1 VRVTIVGAGAIGGT
15 VGAYLARSGTPVEMV
30 DKDAAHVAAMAGG
43 GLTIQAFDETFTAAV
58 EAIIPAQLS
67 GPLEV
72 VLLAVKAQHTA
83 DAVSSIAPLLTAD
96 STVVSLQ
103 NGLCPR
109 TIAAAIGEPRTIGAL
124 VNFSADYL
132 EPGLITY
139 GGAGTVRIGGLDGKP
154 SPRLEAAAALL
165 SGWGTVQVTGNIWG
179 YLWGKL
185 GYANMLFGTALTD
198 ETMADI
204 IDRYRPLMVELAAEV
219 YEAAAREG
227 VRPEPFD
234 NVEPSLYYP
243 RETHDWD
250 RINASLDDLV
260 SRRKVDQKAR
270 SGIWRD
276 LAVRKRRTEVDE
288 QIGAVLRIGRG
299 HGLPMPLTDRLVT
312 MIHELE
318 DGARQ
323 RALASVDEL
332 ELLRRSTAAAGPADD

>member
-15 VGAYLARSGTPVEMV
+15 VGAYLARSGTAVEMA
-30 DKDAAHVAAMAGG
+30 DKDAAHVAAMASN
-43 GLTIQAFDETFTAAV
+43 GLTIQAFDETFTV
-58 EAIIPAQLS
+58 PVKAISPEQLS

-83 DAVSSIAPLLTAD
+83 AAVSSISPLLTAD

-109 TIAAAIGEPRTIGAL
+109 TIAAAIGAQRTIGAL

-139 GGAGTVRIGGLDGKP
+139 AGAGTVRIGGLDGKP
-154 SPRLEAAAALL
+154 SPRLEMAAALL
-165 SGWGTVQVTGNIWG
+165 SGWGSVAVTGNIWG

-185 GYANMLFGTALTD
+185 GYASMLFGTALTD
-198 ETMADI
+198 ETMAGI
-204 IDRYRPLMVELAAEV
+204 IDRYRTLMVELAAEV
-219 YEAAAREG
+219 YEAAAHEG

-243 RETHDWD
+243 REAQDWQ

-260 SRRKVDQKAR
+260 ARRRADQKTR

-288 QIGAVLRIGRG
+288 QIGAVLRIGRE
-299 HGLPMPLTDRLVT
+299 HGLPMPLTGRVVT

-318 DGARQ
+318 DGVRQ
-323 RALASVDEL
+323 RTVANVDEL
-332 ELLRRSTAAAGPADD
+332 ELLRRAGAAAGASQ

>member
-15 VGAYLARSGTPVEMV
+15 VGACLARSGTPVEMV
-30 DKDAAHVAAMAGG
+30 DADAAHVAAMAEK
-43 GLTIQAFDETFTAAV
+43 GLTIQGRGEPFTVGVAAV
-58 EAIIPAQLS
+58 TPDKLP
-67 GPLEV
+67 GPLET

-83 DAVSSIAPLLTAD
+83 GAIAAIAPALTPD

-109 TIAAAIGEPRTIGAL
+109 IIAAEIGADRTIGAL

-132 EPGLITY
+132 EPGLISY

-154 SPRLEAAAALL
+154 SSRLDMAAALL
-165 SGWGTVQVTGNIWG
+165 SGWGSVEVTGNIWG

-198 ETMADI
+198 ETMAGI

-219 YEAAAREG
+219 YEAADREG

-243 RETHDWD
+243 RAAQDWE

-260 SRRKVDQKAR
+260 ARRRADQKSR

-299 HGLPMPLTDRLVT
+299 RGLPMPLTARLVD

-318 DGARQ
+318 DGTRQ
-323 RALASVDEL
+323 RAVANVDEIDA
-332 ELLRRSTAAAGPADD
+332 LRRKGAGE

>member
-1 VRVTIVGAGAIGGT
+1 VRVTVVGAGAIGGT
-15 VGAYLARSGTPVEMV
+15 IGAHLVRSGTEIEVV
-30 DKDAAHVAAMAGG
+30 DADPAHVAAMAER
-43 GLTIQAFDETFTAAV
+43 GLIIQGFDETFTAPVTAALTPD
-58 EAIIPAQLS
+58 ELE
-67 GPLEV
+67 GPLET

-83 DAVSSIAPLLTAD
+83 GAIKTIAPALTAD

-109 TIAAAIGEPRTIGAL
+109 VIAAEIGAERTIGAL

-139 GGAGTVRIGGLDGKP
+139 AGVGTVRIGGLDGKP
-154 SPRLEAAAALL
+154 SPRLDAAADLL
-165 SGWGTVQVTGNIWG
+165 SGWGPVEVTDNIWG

-198 ETMADI
+198 ETMAAI
-204 IDRYRPLMVELAAEV
+204 IDRYRPLMAELAAEV
-219 YEAAAREG
+219 YEAADYEG

-243 RETHDWD
+243 RDTRDWD

-260 SRRKVDQKAR
+260 ARRKVDKKTR

-276 LAVRKRRTEVDE
+276 LAVRQRRTEVDE
-288 QIGAVLRIGRG
+288 QIGAVAAIGRE
-299 HGLPMPLTDRLVT
+299 HGLPMPLTSWLVE

-318 DGARQ
+318 AGTRGRSAANVGELD
-323 RALASVDEL
+323 ALRNGSG
-332 ELLRRSTAAAGPADD
+332 GPHE

>member
-1 VRVTIVGAGAIGGT
+1 MRVTIVGAGAIGGT
-15 VGAYLARSGTPVEMV
+15 VGACLARSGTPVEMV
-30 DKDAAHVAAMAGG
+30 DADAAHVAAMAEK
-43 GLTIQAFDETFTAAV
+43 GLTIQGRGEPFTVGVAAV
-58 EAIIPAQLS
+58 TPDKLP
-67 GPLEV
+67 GPLET

-83 DAVSSIAPLLTAD
+83 GAIAAIAPALTPD

-109 TIAAAIGEPRTIGAL
+109 IIAAEIGADRTIGAL

-132 EPGLITY
+132 EPGLISY

-154 SPRLEAAAALL
+154 SSRLDMAAALL
-165 SGWGTVQVTGNIWG
+165 SGWGSVEVTGNIWG

-198 ETMADI
+198 ETMAGI

-219 YEAAAREG
+219 YEAADREG

-243 RETHDWD
+243 RAAQDWE

-260 SRRKVDQKAR
+260 ARRRADQKSR

-299 HGLPMPLTDRLVT
+299 RGLPMPLTARLVD

-318 DGARQ
+318 DGTRQ
-323 RALASVDEL
+323 RAVANVDEIDA
-332 ELLRRSTAAAGPADD
+332 LRRKGAGE

>member
-1 VRVTIVGAGAIGGT
+1 MRVTIVGAGAIGGT
-15 VGAYLARSGTPVEMV
+15 VGAQLARSGTAVELV
-30 DKDAAHVAAMAGG
+30 DADATHVAAMTEK
-43 GLTIQAFDETFTAAV
+43 GLAIQGYDETFTVDV
-58 EAIIPAQLS
+58 EALTPDKLS
-67 GPLEV
+67 GPLET

-83 DAVSSIAPLLTAD
+83 DAVRSFAPLLTPD

-109 TIAAAIGEPRTIGAL
+109 TIAAAIGAERTIGAL

-132 EPGLITY
+132 EPGLIMD

-154 SPRLEAAAALL
+154 SPRLEMAAALL
-165 SGWGTVQVTGNIWG
+165 SAWGSVEVTDNIWG

-204 IDRYRPLMVELAAEV
+204 IDKYRPLMVELAAEV
-219 YEAAAREG
+219 YEAAEQEG

-234 NVEPSLYYP
+234 NVEPTLYYP

-260 SRRKVDQKAR
+260 TRRKGDKKTR

-276 LAVRKRRTEVDE
+276 LAVRHRRTEVDE
-288 QIGAVLRIGRG
+288 QIGAVLRIGQG
-299 HGLPMPLTDRLVT
+299 HGLPMPLTGRLVD

-318 DGARQ
+318 AGTRQ
-323 RALASVDEL
+323 RTVASVDEL
-332 ELLRRSTAAAGPADD
+332 EALRRDGAAE

>member
-1 VRVTIVGAGAIGGT
+1 VRITVVGAGAIGGT
-15 VGAYLARSGTPVEMV
+15 VGAYLARSGTAVQMV
-30 DKDAAHVAAMAGG
+30 DKDAAHVTAIAAQ
-43 GLTIQAFDETFTAAV
+43 GLTIQGFDETFTV
-58 EAIIPAQLS
+58 GVGAITPEKLS
-67 GPLEV
+67 GPLDV

-83 DAVSSIAPLLTAD
+83 DAITAIAPALTPD

-109 TIAAAIGEPRTIGAL
+109 VIAAKIGADRTIGAL

-139 GGAGTVRIGGLDGKP
+139 AGAGTVRIGGLDGQP
-154 SPRLEAAAALL
+154 SPRLDMAARLL
-165 SGWGTVQVTGNIWG
+165 SGWGSVEVTDNIWG

-204 IDRYRPLMVELAAEV
+204 IDRYRPLMVELGAEV
-219 YEAAAREG
+219 YEAADREG

-234 NVEPSLYYP
+234 NVEPSVCYP
-243 RETHDWD
+243 REAQDWN

-260 SRRKVDQKAR
+260 ARRKGDKKTR

-288 QIGAVLRIGRG
+288 QIGAVLEIGRG
-299 HGLPMPLTDRLVT
+299 HGLPMPLTGRLVT

-318 DGARQ
+318 DGTRQ
-323 RALASVDEL
+323 RTVANIDEL
-332 ELLRRSTAAAGPADD
+332 ELVRRAGAAAGTHE

>member
-1 VRVTIVGAGAIGGT
+1 MRITIVGAGAIGGT
-15 VGAYLARSGTPVEMV
+15 VGAYLARSGTAVEMV
-30 DKDAAHVAAMAGG
+30 DKDAAHVTAMAEK
-43 GLTIQAFDETFTAAV
+43 GLTIQGFDETFTVGV
-58 EAIIPAQLS
+58 EAITPDRLS
-67 GPLEV
+67 GPLDV
-72 VLLAVKAQHTA
+72 VLLAVKAQHTTEA
-83 DAVSSIAPLLTAD
+83 ITSIAPLLTPD

-103 NGLCPR
+103 NCLCPR
-109 TIAAAIGEPRTIGAL
+109 VIAAEIGADRTIGAL

-154 SPRLEAAAALL
+154 SPRLDMAAGLL
-165 SGWGTVQVTGNIWG
+165 SGWGSVEVTDNIWG

-204 IDRYRPLMVELAAEV
+204 IDRYRPLMVELGAEV
-219 YEAAAREG
+219 YEAADYEG

-234 NVEPSLYYP
+234 NVEPSVCYP
-243 RETHDWD
+243 REEQDWD

-260 SRRKVDQKAR
+260 ARRKTDTKTR

-299 HGLPMPLTDRLVT
+299 HGLSMPLTGRLVD

-318 DGARQ
+318 DGTRQ
-323 RALASVDEL
+323 RTVANVDEL
-332 ELLRRSTAAAGPADD
+332 ELVRRAGTAAGAPE